1 MFKLMGIAIKN
12 IYRKTFKTVVFS
24 LIIAVC
30 ISGLMLSFSLNK
42 SIDYALESNIDS
54 FSNREIIVGINNS
67 EGKSSEEYINYLKSI
82 PHIKEVYKFVP
93 KIMAAIKNDSILSR
107 GGYVINSGSSEC
119 FPIITKGRSFGVKE
133 KNVAVIPENIY
144 IQNGIN
150 RSMEKIQGN
159 SFIGKTLSLVYSN
172 NDGSSEF
179 SYDCEIIGLYRNQ
192 FGNTTNSIFIPLN
205 DMYEI
210 STNSG
215 HYKSESN
222 LIFTVVADKQQF
234 ADSVIKQLSSA
245 GNISSELYNSSGS
258 NEIRTYKLVSRI
270 NGYMVYL
277 ILVFLFLILYL
288 CVTNLAISN
297 KNQIAL
303 YKALGYNNRHIF
315 YIVFSESLIISFI
328 GYLGGIIITLLAVSL
343 FINPILYKMALL
355 TLSQFPPLLSFIIPF
370 ISIILT
376 AFMVSMFS
384 YFRVKNIYPAILLK
398 QD

>member
-1 MFKLMGIAIKN
+1 MFKLMEIAVKD
-12 IYRKTFKTVVFS
+12 IYRKTFKTVIFS

-42 SIDYALESNIDS
+42 SIDNAVESSINS
-54 FSNREIIVGINNS
+54 FSNREIIVGINNP

-82 PHIKEVYKFVP
+82 PHIKDVYKFAP
-93 KIMAAIKNDSILSR
+93 KIMAVIKNDSLLSR
-107 GGYVINSGSSEC
+107 GSFVLNSGDNDC
-119 FPIITKGRSFGVKE
+119 FPKITEGLSFGDKE
-133 KNVAVIPENIY
+133 KNVAVIPKKVY
-144 IQNGIN
+144 IQNGMN
-150 RSMEKIQGN
+150 RSMETVQG
-159 SFIGKTLSLVYSN
+159 SSLIGKTFVFIYRN
-172 NDGSSEF
+172 KDGSSEY
-179 SYDCEIIGLYRNQ
+179 SYDCKIVGIYKNQ
-192 FGNTTNSIFIPLN
+192 LGNTTNSIFIPLN

-210 STNSG
+210 SAKSG
-215 HYKSESN
+215 HYESKSN
-222 LIFTVVADKQQF
+222 LIFTVIADKQQF
-234 ADSVIKQLSSA
+234 ADSIIKQLSSS
-245 GNISSELYNSSGS
+245 GSISAKLYDSSGS
-258 NEIRTYKLVSRI
+258 NENSTYKLVSKI
-270 NGYMVYL
+270 NSYMVYL
-277 ILVFLFLILYL
+277 ILASLFLILYL

-315 YIVFSESLIISFI
+315 YIVFSESLIISLI

-343 FINPILYKMALL
+343 FINPILYKMAQL
-355 TLSQFPPLLSFIIPF
+355 TLSLFPPLLSFIIPF